1 MFHYSTPRFN
11 RKVNYRTLSQT
22 THRLLLNNSN
32 SNNQRFGFNSK
43 NKRNS
48 DNDLKNYLRI
58 SSAKNKNNVNKLKN
72 NLIDKG
78 KIKNK
83 LLNSTQLTYLSKSKI
98 LKNNIN
104 FFNTVTLNVLNKN
117 EENEKI
123 NKIDTKIILNQHYK
137 RDIKAEINEHSETDL
152 IKYRTENIIKYAK
165 IADFFKHI
173 LEIYKEIIDIDR
185 IYDFG
190 IYLRNEDKIFEIMN
204 RLILEEIKCDVPLE
218 YLTWRN
224 LLNYFFEYSN
234 EFTNIIHFLFEEIK
248 ILQNKILDLEQK
260 IFDKDNEL
268 QIKID
273 ELNEVNNIIKKFD
286 LTAKKKE
293 DEKNEKDIKKI
304 KLRATQ
310 NENAYI
316 ITIYRL
322 EDEIKNLTELLKK
335 NKISINEIETL
346 KNQNNEKIK
355 EIDNIRNDYNQE
367 LNDMHAKITFL
378 KEKIEEIKE
387 EKNILKEENKNL
399 KNEIDN
405 KKHRIS
411 ILEKDKEDLNIL
423 LQKKDIKIYSMQN
436 TIVSIKNK
444 ENTIIKNNDEN
455 ENIINNPVLSIMTTS
470 HNV

>member
-1 MFHYSTPRFN
+1 MFYYVSPKISKR
-11 RKVNYRTLSQT
+11 VNYRTLSQT
-22 THRLLLNNSN
+22 SHRLLFNNSN
-32 SNNQRFGFNSK
+32 SYNQRFGFESN
-43 NKRNS
+43 RNS

-58 SSAKNKNNVNKLKN
+58 SSAKNKNDVNKLKN
-72 NLIDKG
+72 NLIDKT
-78 KIKNK
+78 KIKK
-83 LLNSTQLTYLSKSKI
+83 KTLKSTQLKYLSKSKI

-104 FFNTVTLNVLNKN
+104 FFNNVSLNALPKKD
-117 EENEKI
+117 EKEKI
-123 NKIDTKIILNQHYK
+123 NITETKIILNQHYK
-137 RDIKAEINEHSETDL
+137 RDIKAEINKHSESDL
-152 IKYRTENIIKYAK
+152 IKYRTEFILKYAQ

-173 LEIYKEIIDIDR
+173 LNSYKEIIDIDR

-399 KNEIDN
+399 KHEIDN

-436 TIVSIKNK
+436 TILSIKNK